1 VLYGAAQS
9 SQLTV
14 TAVGC
19 FVLCAIHTSQV
30 FEEAIKAGLAHKQS
44 GADFI
49 DDALSLLES

>member
-1 VLYGAAQS
+1 MILWS
-9 SQLTV
+9 TDTL
-14 TAVGC
+14 
-19 FVLCAIHTSQV
+19 QV

>member
-1 VLYGAAQS
+1 M
-9 SQLTV
+9 LTM
-14 TAVGC
+14 
-19 FVLCAIHTSQV
+19 QV